1 MKASDIIRSIINFL
15 FSKANRE
22 FLIFLFFFA
31 VAGVFWI
38 LMALNDNY
46 EQEIRIP
53 VHYTNIPKTVVMT
66 SPETDTLRVTIRDK
80 GIILLGYMYGDA
92 MQNITIDFKSNARHN
107 GMGEVPASELSKKI
121 TSRLTSSS
129 KLISIKPEK
138 LTFYYNY
145 GEKKRVPIK
154 WRGSVTPEELF
165 FISGVEYDP
174 DSVTIYASHPKLD
187 SINTVYTEVLNCSD
201 FRDTLTVDAR
211 LQKIA
216 GVKMLPNM
224 VSIRFMTD
232 VLTEVSFDD
241 VPVVGINMPKGKIL
255 RTFPAKVKVKFV
267 TGVKTYQSLSKN
279 DFRVV
284 ADYEE
289 IQRSQSSKCNIYL
302 QSSPEGITR
311 AALSVK
317 QVDYLIEEQSQKN
330 ESTDAASA
338 DSIAVHHDE
347 RQQSVNDNDSIQ

>member
-1 MKASDIIRSIINFL
+1 M
-15 FSKANRE
+15 
-22 FLIFLFFFA
+22 IFLFFFA

-38 LMALNDNY
+38 LMALNDTY
-46 EQEIRIP
+46 EQEIRVT
-53 VHYTNIPKTVVMT
+53 VHYTNIPKTVVLT
-66 SPETDTLRVTIRDK
+66 SPETDTIRVTIRDK

-92 MQNITIDFKSNARHN
+92 MNNITIDFKSNARHN

-121 TSRLTSSS
+121 ASRLVTSS

-165 FISGVEYDP
+165 FISGVEYEP
-174 DSVTIYASHPKLD
+174 DSVTIYASHSKLD
-187 SINTVYTEVLNCSD
+187 SINTVYTEVLNYSD

-211 LQKIA
+211 LQKIV

-255 RTFPAKVKVKFV
+255 RTFPAKVNVKFV

-279 DFRVV
+279 DFKVV

-289 IQRSQSSKCNIYL
+289 IQKSLSPKCNIYL
-302 QSSPEGITR
+302 QATPEGISR

-317 QVDYLIEEQSQKN
+317 QVDYLIEDQTQKS
-330 ESTDAASA
+330 ESAGTASTD
-338 DSIAVHHDE
+338 SISDQPNEHQLSE
-347 RQQSVNDNDSIQ
+347 NDNDSIQ